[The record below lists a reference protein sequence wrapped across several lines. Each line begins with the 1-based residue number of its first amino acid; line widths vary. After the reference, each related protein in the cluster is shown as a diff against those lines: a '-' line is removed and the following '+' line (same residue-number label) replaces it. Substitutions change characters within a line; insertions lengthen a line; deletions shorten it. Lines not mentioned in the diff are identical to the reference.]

1 MCVWERE
8 SVCVCVCLL
17 FYVYTYIC
25 SYMYLYTH
33 AHTKK
38 KPHEAWAGGSF
49 WCAAG
54 PVLSSVIMWERVLH
68 ASRHHCMHHVIVA
81 CITSSLPA
89 FFRRWSW
96 EKRCCWPCLPRSPSR
111 CISACIS
118 LRFSWRYQ
126 HMSGCISLR
135 FSLRFS
141 WRYLHICWS
150 WEGVVHLVFAT
161 QMFSP
166 WLYHLPT
173 VRCLVNDYITYLQ
186 QDV

>member
-1 MCVWERE
+1 MLVYVSIHTRSHEKKTSWGLSRWVFL
-8 SVCVCVCLL
+8 VC
-17 FYVYTYIC
+17 
-25 SYMYLYTH
+25 S
-33 AHTKK
+33 
-38 KPHEAWAGGSF
+38 WACFVVSDHVRKGVA
-49 WCAAG
+49 CIT
-54 PVLSSVIMWERVLH
+54 SSLH
-68 ASRHHCMHHVIVA
+68 ASRHRCMHHVIVA

-111 CISACIS
+111 CMSACIS
-118 LRFSWRYQ
+118 LRFSLRYQ